1 MADVYLIA
9 PLGLS
14 PAVVTET
21 LWWLVAREGHT
32 VLGVE
37 LWVTESRFGERD
49 ALGELRQRVAAG
61 LWQELV
67 AAVGSAHALLPWLP
81 TVFEAHRVHDRPPG
95 PGVTVFAFGEP
106 RATLG
111 DVRDTS
117 DADVVARQLHARV
130 RSVRSGLNES
140 TVLVGSI
147 AGGRKNFGAS
157 LHAAFEFQARAGD
170 RLVHVLLHPKIE
182 SATAEA
188 RRFVVP
194 KEDLLGIPVDDQLT
208 LVDVP
213 FPPLRLLAPEL
224 APIFDSAE
232 PLTLWAEL
240 RCNLRDAPGLT
251 AELGREG
258 RRWVL
263 RFFVGSEPRGEH
275 RFRTAGS
282 AELYA
287 AIVAVPCGDEG
298 KKRRFAGWS
307 RYLAT
312 NHLSRKP
319 VAPPDDDTIGRRLR
333 DLTAEMAA
341 LRPRGLSA
349 FAAEGSMQGVRV
361 AAADRVRL
369 PAGMPRS
376 DGTRP

>member
-32 VLGVE
+32 VVGVE

-49 ALGELRQRVAAG
+49 ALGELRGWVKAG
-61 LWQELV
+61 LWEDLM
-67 AAVGSAHALLPWLP
+67 AAAGPARVLLPSLP
-81 TVFEAHRVHDRPPG
+81 AAFEAHRVHDRPPG
-95 PGVTVFAFGEP
+95 AGLNVFAFGEP

-130 RSVRSGLNES
+130 RFVRRELREG
-140 TVLVGSI
+140 TVLIGSI

-157 LHAAFEFQARAGD
+157 LHAAFEFHAHGRD

-182 SATAEA
+182 AMKDQAERYVA
-188 RRFVVP
+188 PQHEV
-194 KEDLLGIPVDDQLT
+194 LGVAVDDQLT

-213 FPPLRLLAPEL
+213 FPPLRLLAPEW
-224 APIFDSAE
+224 APVFDSAE
-232 PLTLWAEL
+232 PVTLWAEL
-240 RCNLRDAPGLT
+240 RRNLRDASELT
-251 AELGREG
+251 AELGRKD

-263 RFFVGSEPRGEH
+263 RFFVGAEPRGEH
-275 RFRTAGS
+275 HFDTAGS

-287 AIVAVPCGDEG
+287 AIVAGPCGDEG
-298 KKRRFAGWS
+298 KNRRFAGWS
-307 RYLAT
+307 RWLVA
-312 NHLSRKP
+312 NHLSRRP
-319 VAPPDDDTIGRRLR
+319 PGPPDDETIARRLR

-341 LRPRGLSA
+341 LRPRGLAS

-369 PAGMPRS
+369 PPGMPRS
-376 DGTRP
+376 DGTES